1 MKRMMIFALIASFF
15 VQGCADRPADSDI
28 KKVIQD
34 KLPQQSCFTSVLF
47 NNFPIQ
53 LDDGSFGAGIAPGN
67 ANNLQPF
74 VDAGILTKEGRNY
87 ALTEEGR
94 AAYLPEKKAICFSKG
109 YDVISI
115 SSIDRDTTA
124 TTSASVSDVW
134 RVEAVIKPRPMDQ
147 WAKSDALKNIAIT
160 SKQALSEASFTK
172 TVLIS
177 KLKDKN
183 ELIVDPYFNVSGNVS
198 ISKAW

>member
-1 MKRMMIFALIASFF
+1 MKRIMIFALAASFF
-15 VQGCADRPADSDI
+15 VQGCADKPADSDI

-34 KLPQQSCFTSVLF
+34 KLPQRSCFTSVLF

-53 LDDGSFGAGIAPGN
+53 LDDGSFGAGIAPAN
-67 ANNLQPF
+67 ASNLQPF
-74 VDAGILTKEGRNY
+74 VDAGILAKDGRNY
-87 ALTEEGR
+87 SLTEAGNSV
-94 AAYLPEKKAICFSKG
+94 YVPESKALCFSKG
-109 YDVISI
+109 YDVVSI
-115 SSIDRDTTA
+115 SSINRDTTA
-124 TTSASVSDVW
+124 TSSASVTDVW
-134 RVEAVIKPRPMDQ
+134 RVEAVIKQRPMDQ

-172 TVLIS
+172 TVLVS
-177 KLKDKN
+177 KLKDKD